1 MSQNCKLINHFFRRN
16 VFCILILIE
25 GEKGNRN
32 FKKLMQEVLT
42 SETDYVFHERWQL
55 TSLQNSKN
63 IWAQVNRNMCKCMQK
78 YNTWQNQLDNKM
90 KWMESISN
98 SQTCRIEKLDYN
110 TTFKG
115 VCLYL
120 RSWLFVRRSNL
131 PEAGPWTFEW
141 RHQPEQ
147 KHWFGPGHRLWKIPD
162 RNTRNTET
170 EREKWDKRYRGR
182 EREKETEVAV
192 KK

>member
-1 MSQNCKLINHFFRRN
+1 MSQNCNRINNFFRRN

-32 FKKLMQEVLT
+32 WKKIMQEIFT
-42 SETDYVFHERWQL
+42 NETNYVFHERWQL

-63 IWAQVNRNMCKCMQK
+63 IWAQVNRTMCKWKIQHVTK
-78 YNTWQNQLDNKM
+78 PAWQQGEMDGKA
-90 KWMESISN
+90 
-98 SQTCRIEKLDYN
+98 QTCRIEKLDYN

-120 RSWLFVRRSNL
+120 CSWLFVRRSNL

-147 KHWFGPGHRLWKIPD
+147 KHWFGPGHRLWKRQKE
-162 RNTRNTET
+162 RNGTKNREE
-170 EREKWDKRYRGR
+170 EREGRRQKWQ
-182 EREKETEVAV
+182 
-192 KK
+192 